1 MKVTE
6 TVPFLRQAYSFF
18 AFFTTP
24 RTFFFTQEMSWPFT
38 PMNRPMFKV
47 IKLNIY
53 WNFDRSGAFLG
64 FLGEKL
70 SWSSDSVD
78 GRPAFH
84 LGLGLAFSIK
94 AVASWVNLSKLRLSG
109 LSQKDKFPDL
119 VSHNLFYNGS
129 NYLLQRT
136 IKSSR

>member
-1 MKVTE
+1 
-6 TVPFLRQAYSFF
+6 
-18 AFFTTP
+18 
-24 RTFFFTQEMSWPFT
+24 
-38 PMNRPMFKV
+38 MFKV

-53 WNFDRSGAFLG
+53 WNFGRSGAFLG

-78 GRPAFH
+78 GHPAFH
-84 LGLGLAFSIK
+84 LGLGLAFYIK
-94 AVASWVNLSKLRLSG
+94 AVASCWVNLSKLRLSG
-109 LSQKDKFPDL
+109 LLQKDKFPDL

-129 NYLLQRT
+129 NCLLQRT